1 MNARSNKVDASL
13 RKLFKSLTT
22 AGLINEN
29 EVYQYWYNPDF
40 NFDPIVA
47 QAQAHKNK
55 LAETNRVVAEKY
67 DAYDVATTWNPFRG
81 LHVIG
86 LIFQQDLK
94 AGHPALEFC
103 NRKTDK
109 VYDYDSSGHTMFA
122 AKPNRR
128 TARGRELHMDLQKLS
143 EEAGPLV
150 EVTDFILD
158 EIGLFQQAG
167 TFNDNGITR
176 VVPVRVWPL
185 AMGLFIRT
193 TKERLYDIPEGFT
206 RIPQCAMVMAQEV
219 EALIDKE

>member
-1 MNARSNKVDASL
+1 MNSRQQLVGTNLRNLFDSL
-13 RKLFKSLTT
+13 VSV
-22 AGLINEN
+22 GLINQDED
-29 EVYQYWYNPDF
+29 YQYWYNPDF
-40 NFDPIVA
+40 NFDPIIK
-47 QAQAHKNK
+47 QAVDHKNK
-55 LAETNRVVAEKY
+55 LAETNRLVAEKY
-67 DAYDVATTWNPFRG
+67 GAYDVATTWNPFRG

-86 LIFQQDLK
+86 LIFQSDLK

-143 EEAGPLV
+143 DDAGPLV
-150 EVTDFILD
+150 EVTDFILN

-167 TFNDNGITR
+167 TFRDNGITR
-176 VVPVRVWPL
+176 MVPVRVWPL

-219 EALIDKE
+219 EAMLSKG